1 MRKLLGGILLLSVII
16 LVSSSVQ
23 AQTGNGGNITAPSN
37 APAVQTVAPSNA
49 RLDSV
54 APSNMQASAPATTKD
69 LQGIYED
76 CGIGGL
82 LFPRWPIGASVSNFT
97 WDFGTTATTSGLTTP
112 NACAGGKA
120 SWRPIF
126 ISLTI
131 PLKKTLPRAMVSILI
146 CWPYFQRNHRNKKM
160 PLFWQSELSSVKRY
174 PRIVIRLLPALRRLS
189 WFTLLLRNRLELD
202 SEWYL

>member
-16 LVSSSVQ
+16 LASSSVQ
-23 AQTGNGGNITAPSN
+23 AGNGGNLTAPSN
-37 APAVQTVAPSNA
+37 EQAVAPSNA
-49 RLDSV
+49 QAGQPV
-54 APSNMQASAPATTKD
+54 APSNVQASAPATTKD

-120 SWRPIF
+120 KLAAYIYKSYDSIEKDLAKGDGKYLNMLALLSEKSLEQKDAF
-126 ISLTI
+126 ILAVRTKFREEVSKDSYSSLSR
-131 PLKKTLPRAMVSILI
+131 LDKAKLVYSIVEE
-146 CWPYFQRNHRNKKM
+146 Q
-160 PLFWQSELSSVKRY
+160 
-174 PRIVIRLLPALRRLS
+174 A
-189 WFTLLLRNRLELD
+189 
-202 SEWYL
+202 

>member
-23 AQTGNGGNITAPSN
+23 AQTGNGGNITASSN
-37 APAVQTVAPSNA
+37 TPAVQTVAPSSA
-49 RLDSV
+49 VV

-120 SWRPIF
+120 KLAAF
-126 ISLTI
+126 IYKSYDSIEKDLAKGDGKYLNMLALLSEKSPEHKDAFILAVRTKFREEVSKDSYSSLT
-131 PLKKTLPRAMVSILI
+131 
-146 CWPYFQRNHRNKKM
+146 
-160 PLFWQSELSSVKRY
+160 
-174 PRIVIRLLPALRRLS
+174 
-189 WFTLLLRNRLELD
+189 RLERAKLVY
-202 SEWYL
+202 SIVEAQA